1 MMAAKNTK
9 RRKRPVRPWVV
20 PLAVGIAMSV
30 FAAPVFA
37 SAGAGGAGGMTHR
50 MMLLVI
56 QLGVILLVARLGSML
71 LERMKMP
78 GVLGELLAGMLIGP
92 YLLGAV
98 PLPGFPQGLFPVGHG
113 FAVSA
118 ELYGLC
124 SVAAVVLLFMVGLET
139 DTRLLKRYWVAGC
152 MVGVG
157 GVVVSFLAGAATGA
171 IFSARLYG
179 ERLDLLA
186 PPCVLLGIVA
196 TATSVGIT
204 ARILSE
210 KRKLASPEGV
220 TILAA
225 AVMDDVLG
233 MILLA
238 VGLSMIAAREASGEI
253 DWAHIGI
260 IAAKAVG
267 IWLAA
272 TVAGL
277 LASRRLSVLLKL
289 FRDRSSIA
297 IMALGLALI
306 LAGLFEEAG
315 LAMIIGA
322 YIMGLS
328 LSRTDLTYVI
338 REKLDPIYAFLVPV
352 FFTVMGMLVDLR
364 LLLSVDVVV
373 FGLIYTAMV
382 GVAKVAGSGLPA
394 LLYRF
399 NTRGALRIGCGM
411 LPRGEVTLIIAGIG
425 LATGVLK
432 PEVFGAV
439 VFMLIATTLAAPPV
453 LAKLFSGSDSG
464 LRDAEPAGAD
474 EIISFSFPSAEAA
487 DLLLGKLVRAFE
499 SEGFFVHLIDRNNRV
514 YQLRK
519 DKVAIG
525 LRLGGQDISFECDRR
540 QKPFINTAMYE
551 VLAELEHTVAEL
563 KKPVDREKIG
573 RHLQD
578 SAGTGQLGGAL
589 AQSLSTKTLIP
600 DLEGATKVEV
610 IDELLAAI
618 ARTGGIR
625 DVDAA
630 RAAVL
635 AREETMSTG
644 MQYGIAIP
652 HGRTDEVTRLV
663 CAVGIKHGGVDFTS
677 IDGQPC
683 RIIVLTLAPVSKA
696 APHMQ
701 FMSMIGQVLNERGR
715 TTLLA
720 CRTADEMYSVL
731 IGVAPGRSKATVR
744 RLRAM
749 LGKRRKHSA
758 LANYLRPDLV
768 NPDLKG
774 TTKIEVIDELLG
786 MLAAADLVGDTE
798 AIKADVLAREEEM
811 PTVVGHG
818 VAIPHARTDHVEG
831 LVCAVGVHHEGV
843 DFNGPKSEKTRI
855 VVLTLSPRTGSA
867 PHIQFMAMVSRAL
880 DESGR
885 RRVLAAGT
893 RAQLWDALVE

>member
-1 MMAAKNTK
+1 MATKNT
-9 RRKRPVRPWVV
+9 RRHEKLVGFGAGLSAIS
-20 PLAVGIAMSV
+20 LAMCVL
-30 FAAPVFA
+30 AATAFA
-37 SAGAGGAGGMTHR
+37 SGGGAGHTSDMTHR

-56 QLGVILLVARLGSML
+56 QLGVILLAARLGNML
-71 LERMKMP
+71 LERLKMP

-98 PLPGFPQGLFPVGHG
+98 PLPGFENGLFPVGTG

-157 GVVVSFLAGAATGA
+157 GVVVSFLAGDLTGML
-171 IFSARLYG
+171 FSSSLYG
-179 ERLDLLA
+179 RRLGFFS

-220 TILAA
+220 TILAG
-225 AVMDDVLG
+225 AVVDDVLG

-238 VGLSMIAAREASGEI
+238 VGLSIIAASAASGGI
-253 DWAHIGI
+253 NWGHIGI
-260 IAAKAVG
+260 IAAKAIG

-277 LASRRLSVLLKL
+277 LASRRISLLLKL
-289 FRDRSSIA
+289 FKDRSAIA
-297 IMALGLALI
+297 VMALGLALI

-352 FFTVMGMLVDLR
+352 FFAVMGMLVDLR
-364 LLLSVDVVV
+364 LLLSMDVIV
-373 FGLIYTAMV
+373 FGMVYTVFA
-382 GVAKVAGSGLPA
+382 GVAKIVGSGLPA
-394 LLYRF
+394 LLCRF
-399 NTRGALRIGCGM
+399 NVRGALRIGCGM

-425 LATGVLK
+425 LAAGVLS

-439 VFMLIATTLAAPPV
+439 VFMLIATTVIAPPV
-453 LAKLFSGSDSG
+453 LARLFTGTESG
-464 LRDAEPAGAD
+464 LLNPEPDQSAET
-474 EIISFSFPSAEAA
+474 ISFSFPSTEAA
-487 DLLLGKLVRAFE
+487 ELLVGKLLRAFE
-499 SEGFFVHLIDRNNRV
+499 SEGFFVHLVDRNNRV

-519 DKVAIG
+519 DVVAIC
-525 LRLGGQDISFECDRR
+525 LRLKGQEISFECDRR

-563 KKPVDREKIG
+563 KKPVDTDKIG

-578 SAGTGQLGGAL
+578 SAGPGELGGAL
-589 AQSLSTKTLIP
+589 AQSLSTKTLVP
-600 DLEGATKVEV
+600 RLEGTTKIEV
-610 IDELLAAI
+610 IDELLAALD
-618 ARTGGIR
+618 RTGGIR
-625 DVDAA
+625 DVSAA
-630 RAAVL
+630 RSAVL
-635 AREETMSTG
+635 AREESMSTG

-663 CAVGIKHGGVDFTS
+663 CAVGIKHEGVDFDS
-677 IDGQPC
+677 IDGQPS

-720 CRTADEMYSVL
+720 CTTADEMYSVL
-731 IGVAPGRSKATVR
+731 IGRSSGRSKATVR
-744 RLRAM
+744 RLRSM
-749 LGKRRKHSA
+749 LGRKKHSA
-758 LANYLRPDLV
+758 LANYVRPDLV
-768 NPDLKG
+768 NPELKG
-774 TTKIEVIDELLG
+774 TAKTEIVDELLQ
-786 MLAAADLVGDTE
+786 MLAAAGLVSDTD
-798 AIKADVLAREEEM
+798 AVRSDVMAREDEM

-831 LVCAVGVHHEGV
+831 LVCAVGIHHEGV
-843 DFNGPKSEKTRI
+843 DFNGPKSEKTKI
-855 VVLTLSPRTGSA
+855 VVLTLSPKTGSA
-867 PHIQFMAMVSRAL
+867 PHIQFMAMISRAL

-885 RRVLAAGT
+885 RRALAAKT
-893 RAQLWDALVE
+893 RAELWEALVG